1 MFKRHIISKFFLLLG
16 DIILIYLALFLALII
31 RHGDFSFLS
40 NVKID
45 VFLFHF
51 SSLALLWILFLYILN
66 FYEIPPFRR
75 VFAFFRNLL
84 IFFFLAGAL
93 GVAYFYLQPE
103 TMITPKTILFLDV
116 LIFSVLFCI
125 WRYIFGH
132 ILKLRN
138 FKEKMIVI
146 GFRSGLEELVDS
158 NLLSGAGYEVSA
170 FFSPEPSFFEK
181 ISSFSGLA
189 KHGVVSD
196 INELKKIIKRERVGT
211 VVFPRFLEGNE
222 KIIQQ
227 IFSNLPLKLNYISF
241 ADLYETLTKK
251 VPIEAVNEAWFL
263 ENLSCSEKR
272 VEEMVKRLFD
282 IVFSFFGFIITVV
295 LFLFVALAIKL
306 DSSGS
311 ILYTQKR
318 IGKDGKIFKLYKF
331 RTMIKN
337 AEQDGPQWAQPNDPR
352 VTKTGKVLRKLYL
365 DEFPQFYNILKGDIS
380 FVGPRP
386 ERPEFVEKLK
396 EEIPYYDIRHLI
408 KPGFTGWAQINYH
421 YGASVEEAKEKLQYD
436 LYYIKNRN
444 FFMDLGIILKT
455 VRIIFR

>member
-1 MFKRHIISKFFLLLG
+1 MFKRYIISKFFLLFG
-16 DIILIYLALFLALII
+16 DFILIYLALFLALII

-40 NVKID
+40 NIKIG

-51 SSLALLWILFLYILN
+51 SSLALFWIMFLYILN

-75 VFAFFRNLL
+75 VFVFFKNLL

-93 GVAYFYLQPE
+93 GVAYFYLRPE
-103 TMITPKTILFLDV
+103 AIITPKTILFLD
-116 LIFSVLFCI
+116 IMMFSVLFCI
-125 WRYIFGH
+125 WRYVFGR

-181 ISSFSGLA
+181 VSSFSGLA

-196 INELKKIIKRERVGT
+196 INELKKIIKKERVGT

-227 IFSNLPLKLNYISF
+227 IFFNLPLKLNYISF

-251 VPIEAVNEAWFL
+251 VPIGAVNEAWFL
-263 ENLSCSEKR
+263 ENLSRSEKN

-282 IVFSFFGFIITVV
+282 IIFSFVWFVITVV
-295 LFLFVALAIKL
+295 LFPFVALVIKL
-306 DSSGS
+306 DSSGH
-311 ILYTQKR
+311 IFYTQKR
-318 IGKDGKIFKLYKF
+318 IGKEGKIFKLYKF
-331 RTMIKN
+331 RTMVEN

-352 VTKTGKVLRKLYL
+352 VTRIGKVLRKLYL

-455 VRIIFR
+455 VRMIFR

>member
-1 MFKRHIISKFFLLLG
+1 
-16 DIILIYLALFLALII
+16 
-31 RHGDFSFLS
+31 
-40 NVKID
+40 
-45 VFLFHF
+45 
-51 SSLALLWILFLYILN
+51 
-66 FYEIPPFRR
+66 
-75 VFAFFRNLL
+75 
-84 IFFFLAGAL
+84 
-93 GVAYFYLQPE
+93 
-103 TMITPKTILFLDV
+103 
-116 LIFSVLFCI
+116 
-125 WRYIFGH
+125 
-132 ILKLRN
+132 
-138 FKEKMIVI
+138 MIVI

-181 ISSFSGLA
+181 VSSFSGLA

-196 INELKKIIKRERVGT
+196 INELKKIIKKERVGT

-227 IFSNLPLKLNYISF
+227 IFFNLPLKLNYISF

-251 VPIEAVNEAWFL
+251 VPIGAVNEAWFL
-263 ENLSCSEKR
+263 ENLSRSEKN

-282 IVFSFFGFIITVV
+282 IIFSFVWFVITVV
-295 LFLFVALAIKL
+295 LFPFVALVIKL
-306 DSSGS
+306 DSSGH
-311 ILYTQKR
+311 IFYTQKR
-318 IGKDGKIFKLYKF
+318 IGKEGKIFKLYKF
-331 RTMIKN
+331 RTMVEN

-352 VTKTGKVLRKLYL
+352 VTRIGKVLRKLYL

-455 VRIIFR
+455 VRMIFR